1 MRETNQDQISHN
13 FTSFNFNLNR
23 NEIKNVIDFQ

>member
-1 MRETNQDQISHN
+1 MRETNQGQISRI